1 MSKVPS
7 SLSWHLIL
15 ALLGAGRH
23 KTKVS
28 IDQATQG
35 QTFQAR
41 QITKEKVTKNF
52 APTRCV
58 TLWGPKS
65 YTTIWSARALH
76 AKFSPKAHPKSLP
89 CMAKSSKLNGL
100 RNTTKLLLGKM
111 KMGPKNHRGNSPDKC
126 IRIRNFLIVYW

>member
-58 TLWGPKS
+58 TLWGPSVKVKDKI
-65 YTTIWSARALH
+65 TA
-76 AKFSPKAHPKSLP
+76 FSKDEHESPNGHSLSHGYP
-89 CMAKSSKLNGL
+89 MDIGYRS
-100 RNTTKLLLGKM
+100 
-111 KMGPKNHRGNSPDKC
+111 
-126 IRIRNFLIVYW
+126 